1 MPFNGIRKGLTP
13 GTNVARGEKDKSAI
27 LKEMS
32 SPARSLSHETLY
44 EKKFASNIN
53 LVSNSI
59 TNFSVNKDG
68 AMDNS
73 EVMTDKRIFIIRD
86 FHNPR
91 GRIPCEYSDGK
102 LPRSTVESY
111 IPWAITADSDVVY
124 AKYGEHRG
132 FNKSGSQ
139 KFLKRYA
146 TEVSQERRRLC
157 QSALGALVLGNMK
170 YTAEAVE
177 SISQGV
183 RNYLSENYEKDPD
196 KTLSIVVKN
205 IGHYFFSGGRQNF
218 GRISEE
224 NASIHTSKYI
234 WDKIIL
240 ALETGTL
247 EQKMAIH
254 DAVGRKVL
262 PVLKGAP
269 LAAYVTSGKEVRQ
282 EWFDEKEVR
291 GRVNRTSKAL
301 ATMTAGIAK
310 ESDASLTGTVT
321 QARIRGV
328 DIFERDENRKGHP
341 EADDFY
347 GDLDTRNL
355 LFGGGISGTSGTLLQ
370 AAEAFGPLD
379 NIEHKKQYMLAIIGY
394 LVGGGMHSYHECMII
409 AKRIG
414 IPYSYGSYIESLPES
429 FKSSDDFQQ
438 WNHNYYDIS
447 TLGGIHWIFNKVK

>member
-1 MPFNGIRKGLTP
+1 MPFNGIRKELTSA
-13 GTNVARGEKDKSAI
+13 TNGAWDEKDKAAM
-27 LKEMS
+27 LKETLSPTGLLS
-32 SPARSLSHETLY
+32 SATLH

-53 LVSNSI
+53 MVSNSI
-59 TNFSVNKDG
+59 MNLAVNKDA
-68 AMDNS
+68 AMNNS
-73 EVMTDKRIFIIRD
+73 EVMTGKRIFIIRD

-91 GRIPCEYSDGK
+91 GRTPCEYPDGK
-102 LPRSTVESY
+102 LPRSTAESY
-111 IPWAITADSDVVY
+111 IPWAITSDSEVVY

-139 KFLKRYA
+139 EVLKRYA

-170 YTAEAVE
+170 YTAEAVGI
-177 SISQGV
+177 ISQGV
-183 RNYLSENYEKDPD
+183 KDYLYENYRKNPE

-224 NASIHTSKYI
+224 NASIYTSKYI

-282 EWFDEKEVR
+282 EWFDKKEVR
-291 GRVNRTSKAL
+291 GRVKRTSKAR

-310 ESDASLTGTVT
+310 ESDVSLTGTVT

-328 DIFERDENRKGHP
+328 DIFERNENRKSHP

-379 NIEHKKQYMLAIIGY
+379 NIEHKKQYMLAIVGY
-394 LVGGGMHSYHECMII
+394 LVGGGMHSYHECMITG
-409 AKRIG
+409 KRMG
-414 IPYSYGSYIESLPES
+414 IPYSHGSYLESLPES